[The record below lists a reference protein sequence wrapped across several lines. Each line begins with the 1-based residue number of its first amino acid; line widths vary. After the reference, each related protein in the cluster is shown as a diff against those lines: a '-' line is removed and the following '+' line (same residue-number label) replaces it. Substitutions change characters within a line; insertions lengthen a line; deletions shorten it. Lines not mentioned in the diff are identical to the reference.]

1 MNKESGNPSQT
12 SSANQAPKPKTK
24 SPRAESEITGF
35 RASACHRALNRTFL
49 TAAKWFCQLGLIRE
63 VFTFVD
69 ASHLIFRL
77 STWSDR
83 DKDKDRKQPV
93 NKGRVRL
100 KLSKQVDLEQNN
112 QSNHPK
118 LVQIPKTRLKVVG

>member
-49 TAAKWFCQLGLIRE
+49 TAAKWFCQLGLTE
-63 VFTFVD
+63 KTPDHGFQ
-69 ASHLIFRL
+69 AL
-77 STWSDR
+77 
-83 DKDKDRKQPV
+83 
-93 NKGRVRL
+93 
-100 KLSKQVDLEQNN
+100 DL
-112 QSNHPK
+112 
-118 LVQIPKTRLKVVG
+118 VGSRQG